1 MIVKRNELLIEV
13 FADDGKLL
21 DLGENDLGENV
32 YAEYA
37 CLPKNYNPDIIREI
51 NKEDKPIISDDIVN

>member
-21 DLGENDLGENV
+21 DLGENV